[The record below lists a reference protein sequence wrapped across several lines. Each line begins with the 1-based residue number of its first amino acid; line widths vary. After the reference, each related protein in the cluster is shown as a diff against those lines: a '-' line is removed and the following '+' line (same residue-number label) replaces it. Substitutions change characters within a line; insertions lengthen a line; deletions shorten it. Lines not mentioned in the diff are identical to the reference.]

1 MIIRLV
7 FLLILCGL
15 NYTLSAQENNSSKQ
29 NNDGSQSAI
38 DVTDDAV
45 EVVSPLIA
53 KDNPRPRA
61 IVSSLGLDP
70 DKALIPVTVIS
81 INEYVINPLIE
92 GYNYHLAPGSYELL
106 VQPDTGTL
114 LTASAAYASFEAK
127 TYRLEI
133 TQNAKYLIG
142 ARIIDTDDAKWDL
155 QLFQLQQQVAIPS
168 PE

>member
-1 MIIRLV
+1 M
-7 FLLILCGL
+7 LCSL
-15 NYTLSAQENNSSKQ
+15 NSTLWAQENSITKQ
-29 NNDGSQSAI
+29 DKDSSQSA
-38 DVTDDAV
+38 TDAAV
-45 EVVSPLIA
+45 ATFEVVSPLIA

-70 DKALIPVTVIS
+70 DKALIPVIVIS
-81 INEYVINPLIE
+81 INDYVINPLVE
-92 GYNYHLAPGSYELL
+92 GYNYHLAPGSYELV

-114 LTASAAYASFEAK
+114 LTASAANATFEPK
-127 TYRLEI
+127 TYRLDI
-133 TQNAKYLIG
+133 AQNAKYLIG